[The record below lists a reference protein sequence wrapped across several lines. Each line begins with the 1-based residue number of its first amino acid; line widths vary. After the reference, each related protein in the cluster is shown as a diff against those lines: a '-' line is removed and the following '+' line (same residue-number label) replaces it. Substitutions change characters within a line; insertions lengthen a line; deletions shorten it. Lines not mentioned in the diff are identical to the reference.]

1 MAWGLCW
8 DNINTFYTVLKMLYD
23 AIVRLAKFKRLG
35 FSFIFLKDLKT
46 SMEWIMPAQ
55 AEEAKMP

>member
-1 MAWGLCW
+1 
-8 DNINTFYTVLKMLYD
+8 MLYD